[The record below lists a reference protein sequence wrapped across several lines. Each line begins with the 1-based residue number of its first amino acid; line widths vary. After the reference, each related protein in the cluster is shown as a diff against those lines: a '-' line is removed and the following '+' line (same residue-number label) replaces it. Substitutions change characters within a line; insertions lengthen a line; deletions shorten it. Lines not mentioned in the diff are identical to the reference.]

1 MNIKQI
7 QELLEFGNFS
17 SGAQIHEM
25 PESGSTRKFYRI
37 KENKRSA
44 VLIQSKP
51 RDANF
56 TRYIEIAE
64 FLKEIGIGVPEI
76 YHFDKKRKLILEED
90 LGNLTLEKY
99 VESINLSRHET
110 GREELFECYKKVIDT
125 LLLMQ
130 IIGGKKIAQCK
141 CLKEK
146 VFNYDAFRFETQ
158 YFTKYFLERYCGLT
172 INKSDLENEFHQ
184 LAMKL
189 VREPFYF
196 MHRDFQS
203 KNILIKD
210 KKIRII
216 DFQGAY
222 QGLLSYDLVS
232 LLKDAYISLENEL
245 RNKLIDYYLDSLSNY
260 WKINLNPQKF
270 HQIFLYAGL
279 QRNMQALGAFSFLS
293 LAKHKPQFEKYIP
306 RVLEYLSVASDKI
319 QEFPVLAKVIKS
331 VKKNL
336 TSS

>member
-1 MNIKQI
+1 MEQV
-7 QELLEFGNFS
+7 QELLKFGNFS

-99 VESINLSRHET
+99 VKSTNLSRHET
-110 GREELFECYKKVIDT
+110 GREEPFECYKKVIDT

-130 IIGGKKIAQCK
+130 IMGGEKIAQCS
-141 CLKEK
+141 CLKK
-146 VFNYDAFRFETQ
+146 KIFNYDVFRWETE
-158 YFTKYFLERYCGLT
+158 YFTHYFLEMYCGLK
-172 INKSDLENEFHQ
+172 INESVLDNEFHQ

-189 VREPFYF
+189 VGEPFYF

-203 KNILIKD
+203 KNILFKNG
-210 KKIRII
+210 KVRII
-216 DFQGAY
+216 DFQSAY
-222 QGLLSYDLVS
+222 HGLLAYDLVS
-232 LLKDAYISLENEL
+232 LLKDAYVSLKDEL

-260 WKINLNPQKF
+260 WKINLNPHRF

-293 LAKHKPQFEKYIP
+293 LVKHKPQFERYIP
-306 RVLEYLSVASDKI
+306 RALEYLYVASDKI
-319 QEFPVLAKVIKS
+319 QEFPVLVKVIKS
-331 VKKNL
+331 VRKNL